1 MQLKFQIIATV
12 LYNSNIDLLGVNPV
26 LHHATM
32 NGLVSMLLAGRST
45 SIDCVNFIV
54 RNAQLSEL
62 TIYKRILITILFLSC
77 FSTTVNVVF
86 TIPTVVSLVMRHH
99 CCNY

>member
-12 LYNSNIDLLGVNPV
+12 LDNSNIDFLGVNPV

-45 SIDCVNFIV
+45 SVNGVNLII

-62 TIYKRILITILFLSC
+62 TIHKRILITILLLSC
-77 FSTTVNVVF
+77 FSTTVYVVF
-86 TIPTVVSLVMRHH
+86 TILTVIYLVMRHL